1 LVSNRLLASQA
12 DSEQYTPSLSDNKG
26 YVKLDNGLII
36 QYGFLP
42 KIYYDEEHYEQV
54 DFPIPFPN
62 KCVTVLASC
71 NQNEYYGGMR
81 QAYVVSFD
89 KNKATF
95 LPGQVD
101 KSIYAGLTWMAIG
114 F

>member
-1 LVSNRLLASQA
+1 MKSLSSQG
-12 DSEQYTPSLSDNKG
+12 SSGQYTPHLNDNKG

-42 KIYYDEEHYEQV
+42 NIYYNECHYEYV

-71 NQNEYYGGMR
+71 NQTENHDGMR

-95 LPGQVD
+95 LPGEVG